1 LHLTDGKRLVLVTG
15 ANGFVGSHLTE
26 ALLARG
32 YRVRCMVRE
41 SSDLQYVE
49 HLPVEWVRADLR
61 GADLRDA
68 DPALAESLEHACRG
82 VDMVCHCAALTRA
95 VDEETFLR
103 VNARGTEALAR
114 AAMEASP
121 SLQRFLY
128 ISSQTA
134 AGYADGPDDYLDES
148 RPPRPLDWY
157 GKSKWAA
164 EQALHALGE
173 RLPLTIIRPT
183 VVFGPRDRD
192 VYTYFDLV
200 NKHLELS
207 LGREERW
214 VSLIYVRDLVD
225 LIILALESEAA
236 VGQTY
241 FATGWAT
248 TYTRVGRIVA
258 RVMDKRTLRVTVP
271 LLALEPIV
279 LVAKV
284 QERLTGKPALLNEQ
298 RVLNMRQPYLLC
310 SGEKAQQELGF
321 APGYDLE
328 TALAETAAWYRE
340 HGWL

>member
-1 LHLTDGKRLVLVTG
+1 MTEREQLVLVTG

-26 ALLARG
+26 ALLARE

-41 SSDLQYVE
+41 SSDVQYIE
-49 HLPVEWVRADLR
+49 HLPVEWAH
-61 GADLRDA
+61 ADLRDA
-68 DPALAESLEHACRG
+68 GQLRRACQD
-82 VDMVCHCAALTRA
+82 VDIVCHCAALTRA

-121 SLQRFLY
+121 GLQRFLY
-128 ISSQTA
+128 ISSQGA

-148 RPPRPLDWY
+148 RLPRPLDWY
-157 GKSKWAA
+157 GRSKLAA
-164 EQALHALGE
+164 EQALHALDGH
-173 RLPLTIIRPT
+173 LPVTILRPA

-214 VSLIYVRDLVD
+214 LSLIYVHDLVD
-225 LIILALESEAA
+225 LIILALESERA

-241 FATGWAT
+241 FATAWAT
-248 TYTRVGRIVA
+248 TYTKVGRMVA
-258 RVMDKRTLRVTVP
+258 RVMDKRTVRVTVP
-271 LLALEPIV
+271 LVALEPIV

-298 RVLNMRQPYLLC
+298 RVLNMRQPYLLY
-310 SGEKAQQELGF
+310 SGEKAQRELGF
-321 APGYDLE
+321 APKHDLE
-328 TALAETAAWYRE
+328 TALIETAAWYRE

>member
-1 LHLTDGKRLVLVTG
+1 MTKRDELVLVTG
-15 ANGFVGSHLTE
+15 ANGFIGSHLTE
-26 ALLARG
+26 ALLDRG

-41 SSDLQYVE
+41 SSDLQYIE
-49 HLPVEWVRADLR
+49 DLPVEWVRADLAT
-61 GADLRDA
+61 ADGLETACHDVDA
-68 DPALAESLEHACRG
+68 
-82 VDMVCHCAALTRA
+82 VCHCAALTRA
-95 VDEETFLR
+95 VDQETFLR
-103 VNARGTEALAR
+103 VNAGGTEALAR

-121 SLQRFLY
+121 GVKRFLY

-134 AGYADGPDDYLDES
+134 AGYAEGPDDYVDES

-157 GKSKWAA
+157 GKSKLAA
-164 EQALHALGE
+164 EQALHALDGH
-173 RLPLTIIRPT
+173 LPVTILRPSA
-183 VVFGPRDRD
+183 VFGPRDRD

-207 LGREERW
+207 LGREDRW

-241 FATGWAT
+241 FATAWAT
-248 TYTRVGRIVA
+248 TYTEVGRMVA
-258 RVMDKRTLRVTVP
+258 RVMRKHTLRVTVP

-279 LVAKV
+279 LAAKI

-298 RVLNMRQPYLLC
+298 RVLNMRQQYLLV
-310 SGEKAQQELGF
+310 SGEKAQRELGF
-321 APGYDLE
+321 APKHDLE
-328 TALAETAAWYRE
+328 TALEETAAWYRE

>member
-1 LHLTDGKRLVLVTG
+1 MTERQRLVLVTG
-15 ANGFVGSHLTE
+15 ANGFIGSHLTE

-32 YRVRCMVRE
+32 YRVRCMVRQ
-41 SSDLQYVE
+41 SSDLRYIQ
-49 HLPVEWVRADLR
+49 HLPVEWTHADLSEPEQ
-61 GADLRDA
+61 LRQ
-68 DPALAESLEHACRG
+68 ACQT

-95 VDEETFLR
+95 VDEDTFLR
-103 VNARGTEALAR
+103 VNAGGTEALAR

-121 SLQRFLY
+121 GLRRFVY

-134 AGYADGPDDYLDES
+134 AGYSEGPDDFVDES
-148 RPPRPLDWY
+148 RPPRPVDWY

-164 EQALHALGE
+164 EQALHALDGY
-173 RLPLTIIRPT
+173 LPVTILRPT

-192 VYTYFDLV
+192 VYAYFDLV

-236 VGQTY
+236 ANQTY
-241 FATGWAT
+241 FATGWGT
-248 TYTRVGRIVA
+248 TYTEVGRMVA
-258 RVMDKRTLRVTVP
+258 RVMEKRTLRVTVP
-271 LLALEPIV
+271 LAALEPIV

-298 RVLNMRQPYLLC
+298 RVLNMRQPYLLF
-310 SGEKAQQELGF
+310 SGDKAQRELGF
-321 APGYDLE
+321 APKYDLE
-328 TALAETAAWYRE
+328 TAIEETATWYRE
-340 HGWL
+340 NDWL

>member
-1 LHLTDGKRLVLVTG
+1 VTG
-15 ANGFVGSHLTE
+15 ANGFIGSHLTE

-32 YRVRCMVRE
+32 YRVRCMVRR
-41 SSDLQYVE
+41 SSDLGYIE
-49 HLPVEWVRADLR
+49 HLPVEWAYADM
-61 GADLRDA
+61 GN
-68 DPALAESLEHACRG
+68 AEELGQACQG

-103 VNARGTEALAR
+103 VNAGGTEALGR
-114 AAMEASP
+114 AALAANP
-121 SLQRFLY
+121 DLRRFLY

-134 AGYADGPDDYLDES
+134 AGYGDGPDDYIDES

-164 EQALHALGE
+164 EQALHALDG
-173 RLPLTIIRPT
+173 RLPVTILRPT
-183 VVFGPRDRD
+183 AVFGPRDRD
-192 VYTYFDLV
+192 VYAYFDLV

-207 LGREERW
+207 LGRAERW
-214 VSLIYVRDLVD
+214 LSLIYVHDLVD
-225 LIILALESEAA
+225 LIILALESEAT

-241 FATGWAT
+241 FATAYAT
-248 TYTRVGRIVA
+248 TYTEVGRIVA

-271 LLALEPIV
+271 LAALTPIV
-279 LVAKV
+279 MVAKI

-310 SGEKAQQELGF
+310 SGDKAQRELGF
-321 APGYDLE
+321 APRYDLE
-328 TALAETAAWYRE
+328 GAIHETASWYRE

>member
-1 LHLTDGKRLVLVTG
+1 LHLTDGEQLVLVTG

-41 SSDLQYVE
+41 SSDLRYIE

-61 GADLRDA
+61 GAG
-68 DPALAESLEHACRG
+68 LAQAEGLEHACRG
-82 VDMVCHCAALTRA
+82 VDMVVHCAALTRA

-103 VNARGTEALAR
+103 VNAGGTEALAR

-121 SLQRFLY
+121 GLQRFLY

-134 AGYADGPDDYLDES
+134 AGYADGPNDYIDES

-157 GKSKWAA
+157 GKSKLAA
-164 EQALHALGE
+164 EQALHALDGH
-173 RLPLTIIRPT
+173 LPVTILRPT
-183 VVFGPRDRD
+183 AVFGPRDRD

-200 NKHLELS
+200 CKHLELS

-214 VSLIYVRDLVD
+214 VSLIYVHDLVD

-241 FATGWAT
+241 FATAWAT
-248 TYTRVGRIVA
+248 TYTKVGRMVA
-258 RVMDKRTLRVTVP
+258 RVMDKWTLRVTVP
-271 LLALEPIV
+271 LVALEPIV

-284 QERLTGKPALLNEQ
+284 QERLTGRPALLNEQ

-310 SGEKAQQELGF
+310 SGEKAQRELGF
-321 APGYDLE
+321 RPKHDMEA
-328 TALAETAAWYRE
+328 ALSETAAWYCD

>member
-1 LHLTDGKRLVLVTG
+1 VTG
-15 ANGFVGSHLTE
+15 ANGFIGSHLTE

-32 YRVRCMVRE
+32 YRVRCMVRQ
-41 SSDLQYVE
+41 SSDLRYIQ

-61 GADLRDA
+61 VADLRVADLRGADLGEPEQLRLACQDA
-68 DPALAESLEHACRG
+68 
-82 VDMVCHCAALTRA
+82 DMVCHCAAMTRA

-103 VNARGTEALAR
+103 VNAGGTEALAR
-114 AAMEASP
+114 AAFEANP
-121 SLQRFLY
+121 GLQRFLY

-134 AGYADGPDDYLDES
+134 AGYADGPDDYIDES

-164 EQALHALGE
+164 EQALHALDGH
-173 RLPLTIIRPT
+173 LPVTILRPT
-183 VVFGPRDRD
+183 AVFGPRDRD

-200 NKHLELS
+200 NKHLELR

-248 TYTRVGRIVA
+248 TYTEVGRMVA
-258 RVMDKRTLRVTVP
+258 RAMDKRTLRVTVP
-271 LLALEPIV
+271 LAALTPIV
-279 LVAKV
+279 LAAKV

-310 SGEKAQQELGF
+310 SGEKAQRELGF
-321 APGYDLE
+321 APEYDLE
-328 TALAETAAWYRE
+328 TAIEETATWYRE
-340 HGWL
+340 NGWL

>member
-1 LHLTDGKRLVLVTG
+1 MHLTNGQQLVLVTG

-41 SSDLQYVE
+41 SSDLRYIE

-61 GADLRDA
+61 GADMA
-68 DPALAESLEHACRG
+68 QAERLEHACRG

-114 AAMEASP
+114 VAMEASP
-121 SLQRFLY
+121 GLQRFLY

-134 AGYADGPDDYLDES
+134 AGYADGPDDYIDES

-157 GKSKWAA
+157 GKSKLAA
-164 EQALHALGE
+164 EQALHAMDGH
-173 RLPLTIIRPT
+173 LPVTILRPT

-207 LGREERW
+207 LGRGERW
-214 VSLIYVRDLVD
+214 VSLIYVHDLVD
-225 LIILALESEAA
+225 LIILALENEAA

-241 FATGWAT
+241 FGTGWPT
-248 TYTRVGRIVA
+248 TYTEVGRMVA
-258 RVMDKRTLRVTVP
+258 RVMDKWTLRVTVP
-271 LLALEPIV
+271 LIALEPIV

-298 RVLNMRQPYLLC
+298 RVLNMRQPFLLC
-310 SGEKAQQELGF
+310 SGEKAQRELGF
-321 APGYDLE
+321 APKHELE
-328 TALAETAAWYRE
+328 AALTETAAWYRE